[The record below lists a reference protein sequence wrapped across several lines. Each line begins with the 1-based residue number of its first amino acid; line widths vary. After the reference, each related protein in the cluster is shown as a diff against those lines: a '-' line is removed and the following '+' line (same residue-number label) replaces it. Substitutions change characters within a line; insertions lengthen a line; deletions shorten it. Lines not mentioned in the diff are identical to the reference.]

1 MTEDFLLTLKL
12 AENGWQTV
20 YLNEPLTEGLAPEG
34 LQEYIVQR
42 GRWCLGLMQIVR
54 NSYSPFGLH
63 RLGLMHRIGI
73 IDSLLYWLTTF
84 PFRLASL
91 ICPLLY
97 WWCGITIVNASLVDI
112 IKFYVPYYLV
122 VLVSLNWLSKGLFV
136 PLLNDTAQLMA
147 AWPISRAAA
156 LGLLTRG
163 SHNFSVTAKGGNRA
177 KVVIQWTLMRPF
189 LILLGLTIGGLIVSL
204 NSDFVFNTSGDG
216 GLPQRSRSHSKQP
229 FSS

>member
-73 IDSLLYWLTTF
+73 IDHYSIGSPPF
-84 PFRLASL
+84 PS
-91 ICPLLY
+91 
-97 WWCGITIVNASLVDI
+97 
-112 IKFYVPYYLV
+112 
-122 VLVSLNWLSKGLFV
+122 
-136 PLLNDTAQLMA
+136 
-147 AWPISRAAA
+147 
-156 LGLLTRG
+156 
-163 SHNFSVTAKGGNRA
+163 
-177 KVVIQWTLMRPF
+177 
-189 LILLGLTIGGLIVSL
+189 
-204 NSDFVFNTSGDG
+204 
-216 GLPQRSRSHSKQP
+216 GLPA
-229 FSS
+229 